1 MHTGR
6 VSANAGRS
14 GWLARLAAVVLIGA
28 TALALST
35 QSGEANSKY
44 AAIVVDGST
53 GETLFARDADAKRYP
68 ASVTKIMTLYIVFEE
83 LRAGRMT
90 LDTPIPVSA
99 FAAKQV
105 PSKIGFKPGQTI
117 RTRDA
122 IRALVTKS
130 ANDVA
135 VAISEKVSGSQDK
148 FAERMTST
156 AHRLGMRSTVFRNAS
171 GLPNRAQYTTA
182 RDLARLGLA
191 VQRDFP
197 VYYSY
202 FNTRSFTYRGQSYRN
217 HNHLLGKVNG
227 VDGIKT
233 GFINDSGF
241 NLVASVKRDGR
252 FIVAVVMGGR
262 TGRSRDQHMTDL
274 IETYIPKAKRGNAG
288 VAMAA
293 VAPEDVPVPSSR
305 PEMPVY
311 VAETPDTPQRLTPEL
326 IAAYA
331 ASVNAAEIADEP
343 IEQVAAIGSAD
354 SVELS
359 EETTASVI
367 ETAAAPEP
375 TTAAPSGWHV
385 QIAAAESESNARSLL
400 IDAQRKNGAILGDR
414 QLYTERVNVNGTTLY
429 RARFT
434 GFSSKSEAWAA
445 CSQLKKR
452 KVSCWALDP
461 SSQG

>member
-1 MHTGR
+1 MNSGR
-6 VSANAGRS
+6 VSANAG
-14 GWLARLAAVVLIGA
+14 GANWFARLAAVVLIGA
-28 TALALST
+28 AALALST
-35 QSGEANSKY
+35 HSGEANSKY

-53 GETLFARDADAKRYP
+53 GETLFARYADEERYP
-68 ASVTKIMTLYIVFEE
+68 ASVTKIMTLYLLFEE

-135 VAISEKVSGSQDK
+135 VAIAEKIGGTEAK

-156 AHRLGMRSTVFRNAS
+156 ARRLGMRSTVFRNAS
-171 GLPNRAQYTTA
+171 GLPNRAQHTTA

-217 HNHLLGKVNG
+217 HNRLLGKVDG

-262 TGRSRDQHMTDL
+262 TGRTRDQHMTDL
-274 IETYIPKAKRGNAG
+274 IETYIPKAKQGTAG
-288 VAMAA
+288 MAVIA
-293 VAPEDVPVPSSR
+293 AEDIPVPSSR
-305 PEMPVY
+305 PEMPVF
-311 VAETPDTPQRLTPEL
+311 VAEAPDTPQRLTPEL

-331 ASVNAAEIADEP
+331 ASVNAAEVANDP

-354 SVELS
+354 SVDLAEDA
-359 EETTASVI
+359 TASVVD
-367 ETAAAPEP
+367 TAAAPEP
-375 TTAAPSGWHV
+375 TAAAPSGWHV

-400 IDAQRKNGAILGDR
+400 LDAQRKNGAILGSR
-414 QLYTERVNVNGTTLY
+414 QIYTERVDVNGTTLY

-434 GFSSKSEAWAA
+434 GFASKSEAWEA
-445 CSQLKKR
+445 CSELKKR
-452 KVSCWALDP
+452 KVSCWALNP
-461 SSQG
+461 SS

>member
-1 MHTGR
+1 MSTGR
-6 VSANAGRS
+6 VSANAG
-14 GWLARLAAVVLIGA
+14 WANWFARLAAVVLIST

-44 AAIVVDGST
+44 AAIVVDGTT
-53 GETLFARDADAKRYP
+53 GETLFSRYADDKRYP
-68 ASVTKIMTLYIVFEE
+68 ASVTKIMTLYLVFEE

-135 VAISEKVSGSQDK
+135 VAIAEKIGGSQEK

-156 AHRLGMRSTVFRNAS
+156 ARRLGMRSTVFRNAS

-217 HNHLLGKVNG
+217 HNRLLGKVNG

-262 TGRSRDQHMTDL
+262 TGRTRDQHMTDL
-274 IETYIPKAKRGNAG
+274 IETYIPKAKRGSGGPALL
-288 VAMAA
+288 AA
-293 VAPEDVPVPSSR
+293 ADVPVPSSR
-305 PEMPVY
+305 PEIPVY
-311 VAETPDTPQRLTPEL
+311 VADTPDTPQRLTPEL

-331 ASVNAAEIADEP
+331 ASVNAAEMADDP

-359 EETTASVI
+359 EETTASVVA
-367 ETAAAPEP
+367 TAGTTEP
-375 TTAAPSGWHV
+375 TEAAPSGWHV

-414 QLYTERVNVNGTTLY
+414 QIYTERVDVNGTTLY

-434 GFSSKSEAWAA
+434 GFASKSEAWEA
-445 CSQLKKR
+445 CSELKKR
-452 KVSCWALDP
+452 KVSCWALNP
-461 SSQG
+461 SS

>member
-1 MHTGR
+1 MNTGR
-6 VSANAGRS
+6 ASANARWAD
-14 GWLARLAAVVLIGA
+14 WLARLAAVVLIS
-28 TALALST
+28 TAAIALST
-35 QSGEANSKY
+35 QRGEANSKY
-44 AAIVVDGST
+44 AAIVVDGSS
-53 GETLFARDADAKRYP
+53 GETLFSRYADEKRYP
-68 ASVTKIMTLYIVFEE
+68 ASVTKVMTLYIVFEE
-83 LRAGRMT
+83 LRAGRIT

-135 VAISEKVSGSQDK
+135 AAIAEKIGGTEAK

-217 HNHLLGKVNG
+217 HNRLLGTVDG

-241 NLVASVKRDGR
+241 NLLASVKRDGR
-252 FIVAVVMGGR
+252 YIVAVVMGGR
-262 TGRSRDQHMTDL
+262 TGRTRNAHMTDL
-274 IETYIPKAKRGNAG
+274 IETYIPKAKRGNGGPAL
-288 VAMAA
+288 MAA
-293 VAPEDVPVPSSR
+293 VDVPVPSSR

-331 ASVNAAEIADEP
+331 ASVNAAELADDP
-343 IEQVAAIGSAD
+343 IEQVASIGSAD

-359 EETTASVI
+359 ERTTASVV
-367 ETAAAPEP
+367 ETEAAPEP
-375 TTAAPSGWHV
+375 AAAAPSGWHV

-400 IDAQRKNGAILGDR
+400 IDAKRKNGAILGDR
-414 QLYTERVNVNGTTLY
+414 QIYTERVDVNGTTLY

-434 GFSSKSEAWAA
+434 GFSTKSEAWAA

-452 KVSCWALDP
+452 KVSCWALNP

>member
-1 MHTGR
+1 MNTGR
-6 VSANAGRS
+6 VSANAGWA
-14 GWLARLAAVVLIGA
+14 GWLARVAAVVLISTA
-28 TALALST
+28 ALALST
-35 QSGEANSKY
+35 QSGAANSKY

-53 GETLFARDADAKRYP
+53 GETLFSRYADEKRYP
-68 ASVTKIMTLYIVFEE
+68 ASVTKIMTLYLVFEE

-135 VAISEKVSGSQDK
+135 VAIAEKIGGTESA
-148 FAERMTST
+148 FAERMTKT

-217 HNHLLGKVNG
+217 HNRLLGKVNG

-262 TGRSRDQHMTDL
+262 TGRTRDAHMTDL
-274 IETYIPKAKRGNAG
+274 IETYIPKAKRGNNGPAL
-288 VAMAA
+288 MAA
-293 VAPEDVPVPSSR
+293 IDVPVPSSR

-331 ASVNAAEIADEP
+331 ASVNAAELADDP
-343 IEQVAAIGSAD
+343 IEQVASIGSAD

-359 EETTASVI
+359 ERTTASVI
-367 ETAAAPEP
+367 ETQAAPEP
-375 TTAAPSGWHV
+375 TAATPSGWHV

-400 IDAQRKNGAILGDR
+400 LDAQRKNGKILGDR
-414 QLYTERVNVNGTTLY
+414 QIYTERVNVNGTTLY

-434 GFSSKSEAWAA
+434 GFSTKSEAWDA
-445 CSQLKKR
+445 CTQLKKR
-452 KVSCWALDP
+452 KVSCWALNP
-461 SSQG
+461 SS